1 MKSENH
7 MSKGREDLHRL
18 QQALN
23 GFEDAIVR
31 REHKKMLESKVPL
44 QQQVDTAHKHV
55 VDVVVSLVTEARL
68 APRE

>member
-1 MKSENH
+1 

-18 QQALN
+18 QDSLN
-23 GFEDAIVR
+23 KFEDAIVR
-31 REHKKMLESKVPL
+31 RENKKILESKIPL
-44 QQQVDTAHKHV
+44 QQDVDKAHKQV